1 MNGKRMG
8 QMMLVAAGFAAG
20 AATPA
25 ALVMADAGAQVGV
38 FDEISVKRLNIV
50 EPDGKYRLVLA
61 NSERFPGLFMGGKEY
76 KHHSRDTGR
85 MLFLNDEGVEAG
97 GLTLDSKS
105 VGDARPASA
114 TQMFD
119 H

>member
-25 ALVMADAGAQVGV
+25 AMVMADAGAQVGV

-61 NSERFPGLFMGGKEY
+61 NSERFPGLFMGGKVY
-76 KHHSRDTGR
+76 KHHKIGRASCRERGCASRV
-85 MLFLNDEGVEAG
+85 NQVVAG
-97 GLTLDSKS
+97 T
-105 VGDARPASA
+105 
-114 TQMFD
+114 
-119 H
+119 